1 LRQSQEIRERQNRQS
16 NGISKLSLALA
27 LPSKSSSEDTIDIQN
42 STLNEIRG
50 DYLRLSGELDNEHME
65 SINEL
70 LEGEKRSI
78 LLDLG
83 DVTLVGR
90 KAVEFLAR
98 LEAAGV
104 GIINCPEYVRTWIDA
119 ENNGER
125 W

>member
-1 LRQSQEIRERQNRQS
+1 MSPEAIVF
-16 NGISKLSLALA
+16 A
-27 LPSKSSSEDTIDIQN
+27 
-42 STLNEIRG
+42 
-50 DYLRLSGELDNEHME
+50 LSGELDNEHME
-65 SINEL
+65 SLNEL

-104 GIINCPEYVRTWIDA
+104 GLINCPEYVRTWIDA
-119 ENNGER
+119 KNNGER

>member
-1 LRQSQEIRERQNRQS
+1 LTFR
-16 NGISKLSLALA
+16 
-27 LPSKSSSEDTIDIQN
+27 IQR
-42 STLNEIRG
+42 SMSPEAIVFA
-50 DYLRLSGELDNEHME
+50 LSGELDNEHME
-65 SINEL
+65 SLNEL

-104 GIINCPEYVRTWIDA
+104 GLINCPEYVRTWIDA
-119 ENNGER
+119 KNNGER

>member
-1 LRQSQEIRERQNRQS
+1 M
-16 NGISKLSLALA
+16 
-27 LPSKSSSEDTIDIQN
+27 SSEAIVFA
-42 STLNEIRG
+42 
-50 DYLRLSGELDNEHME
+50 LSGDLDNEHME
-65 SINEL
+65 SLNEL

-78 LLDLG
+78 LLDLQ

-119 ENNGER
+119 KNNGKR
-125 W
+125 

>member
-1 LRQSQEIRERQNRQS
+1 M
-16 NGISKLSLALA
+16 
-27 LPSKSSSEDTIDIQN
+27 SSEAIVFA
-42 STLNEIRG
+42 
-50 DYLRLSGELDNEHME
+50 LSGDLDNEHLE
-65 SINEL
+65 SLNEL

-104 GIINCPEYVRTWIDA
+104 GLINCPEYVRTWIDA
-119 ENNGER
+119 EKNGQTLVTP
-125 W
+125 

>member
-1 LRQSQEIRERQNRQS
+1 M
-16 NGISKLSLALA
+16 
-27 LPSKSSSEDTIDIQN
+27 SSEAIVFA
-42 STLNEIRG
+42 
-50 DYLRLSGELDNEHME
+50 LSGELDNEHME

-78 LLDLG
+78 LLDLR

-90 KAVEFLAR
+90 KAVEFLLR
-98 LEAAGV
+98 LEAG
-104 GIINCPEYVRTWIDA
+104 GIEIINCPEYVRTWIDA

>member
-1 LRQSQEIRERQNRQS
+1 MTFR
-16 NGISKLSLALA
+16 
-27 LPSKSSSEDTIDIQN
+27 IQV
-42 STLNEIRG
+42 SMRPEAIIFA
-50 DYLRLSGELDNEHME
+50 LSGELDNEHME
-65 SINEL
+65 ILNEL
-70 LEGEKRSI
+70 FEGEKRSI

-125 W
+125 

>member
-1 LRQSQEIRERQNRQS
+1 M
-16 NGISKLSLALA
+16 
-27 LPSKSSSEDTIDIQN
+27 SSEAIVFA
-42 STLNEIRG
+42 
-50 DYLRLSGELDNEHME
+50 LSGELDNEHME
-65 SINEL
+65 SLNEL
-70 LEGEKRSI
+70 LEGEKGSI

-98 LEAAGV
+98 LEATGV
-104 GIINCPEYVRTWIDA
+104 LIINCPEYVRTWINA